1 MSVPPVQVVLFPDL
15 IIHGLYNH
23 EPSRHVLERWRDGK
37 IRPVTNRSLLER
49 YLKGFS
55 GLGLKDLALRRWI
68 WWLTSP
74 QCSVY
79 LPRCAADDFANDGV
93 RLCSVLAEE
102 MHCPVVYAKTSSSD
116 WPPPLVATK
125 ADWIAVQ
132 DYLQKTIR

>member
-74 QCSVY
+74 ECSFYV
-79 LPRCAADDFANDGV
+79 PRCAADAFANDGV

-102 MHCPVVYAKTSSSD
+102 THSPVVYARISSGD
-116 WPPPLVATK
+116 WPPPLAETK
-125 ADWIAVQ
+125 ADWIAA
-132 DYLQKTIR
+132 DAYLQKPE

>member
-1 MSVPPVQVVLFPDL
+1 MSVPSLQVVLFPDL
-15 IIHGLYNH
+15 IIHGLCNH
-23 EPSRHVLERWRDGK
+23 EPSRLVLERWRDGK

-74 QCSVY
+74 ECSLHV
-79 LPRCAADDFANDGV
+79 PRSAADAFASDGV

-102 MHCPVVYAKTSSSD
+102 AHSPVVYAKIRSGD
-116 WPPPLVATK
+116 WPPPVGETK
-125 ADWIAVQ
+125 ANWISAQ
-132 DYLQKTIR
+132 DYLQ